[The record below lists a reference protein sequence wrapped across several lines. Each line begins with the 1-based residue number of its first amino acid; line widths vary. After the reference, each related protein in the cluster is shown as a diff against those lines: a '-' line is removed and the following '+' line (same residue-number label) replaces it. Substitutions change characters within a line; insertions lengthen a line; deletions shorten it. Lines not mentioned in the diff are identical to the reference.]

1 MDDKSMPATE
11 MELLLE
17 EVRGLRADLQARDQV
32 HLDILSKMEDM
43 NSLLEK
49 MDAGT
54 RVLDKEGLKIA
65 TKTYFKGLH
74 SGVTTLL
81 ALGVAAISFMC
92 SAFYGSSAAV
102 FGGGII
108 FGIILFGGYAFWK
121 NEKKIDPELER
132 IDNL

>member
-17 EVRGLRADLQARDQV
+17 EDRGLRADLQARDQV

-54 RVLDKEGLKIA
+54 RDLDKEGLKIA

-74 SGVTTLL
+74 NGTTTTL

-92 SAFYGSSAAV
+92 SAFYGPSAV
-102 FGGGII
+102 GIGGVIMVVIIGFGG
-108 FGIILFGGYAFWK
+108 FACWM
-121 NEKKIDPELER
+121 NEREIEPELER
-132 IDNL
+132 INNL

>member
-1 MDDKSMPATE
+1 MDDESMTATE

-17 EVRGLRADLQARDQV
+17 EVRGLRADLQARDQI
-32 HLDILSKMEDM
+32 HQDILSKMEEM
-43 NSLLEK
+43 NSLLEE

-54 RVLDKEGLKIA
+54 RDLDKEGLKIA

-74 SGVTTLL
+74 SGITTTL

-102 FGGGII
+102 IGGVII
-108 FGIILFGGYAFWK
+108 FGIVLFGGYAFWM
-121 NEKKIDPELER
+121 NEKKIEPELER
-132 IDNL
+132 INNL